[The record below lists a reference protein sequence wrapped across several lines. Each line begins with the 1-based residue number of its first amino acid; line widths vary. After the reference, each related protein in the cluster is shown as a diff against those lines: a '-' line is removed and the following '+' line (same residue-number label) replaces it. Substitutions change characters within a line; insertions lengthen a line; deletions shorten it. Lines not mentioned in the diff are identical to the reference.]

1 MSGVRL
7 QDSKLVSFMSY
18 VKLIVLTLLSS
29 LIMTSCKHE
38 NLEHTEK
45 LFVNGAIYTANAKQ
59 QVVTAIGVTS
69 DRLTYVGD
77 TEGALQLADEDTE
90 IIDLHG
96 SMIIPGLHD
105 VHIHLPGI
113 VESDNCDLESLP
125 FSLDNMVPRLKQCIN
140 RLELPDGEWLTV
152 EQWAFSYGNEPSNAF
167 PTMREALD
175 SVSLTHPIVLLGNDG
190 HHGAVNSFAMGL
202 ATDSNGINVGLNKAT
217 LNKEFAKF
225 KTLIGTDKDGK
236 PNGMIN
242 EDARK
247 IVNLPNLWGYPE
259 LDLQVYQ
266 RIGKRLA
273 SSGITSTM
281 DAALRIDDINNFA
294 KWAKQSP
301 LTYRLTAAFYPEF
314 EDYRAGLGKPINIA
328 ALITDLRDV
337 QVAHK
342 DVANLKIDTAKIFID
357 GVLEGDPYAFP
368 PTLPNAASLTNYL
381 QPIFRSGT
389 ESQTI
394 KVINYVD
401 TKSDLCLKI
410 QQQKFQNFS
419 EKDFLAEHGF
429 VSSQCLESK
438 GVLEKEYDF
447 IYNYTLA
454 LYEAGINV
462 HSHAVGDR
470 GVRVALDT
478 FDAAKKASP
487 ASDAKF
493 SIAHAQIIH
502 PEDISRIAD
511 LKVAMAFTYS
521 WIEPTTEYQM
531 MVSPF
536 IEPILSEDDLYD
548 PRGYVYKNSYPAASV
563 FKAGGIL
570 VAGSDAPVEERDP
583 RPMLNLEKAVTRQN
597 EVIGRTYNSDE
608 RISVRDALDAYTIK
622 GAEMLGQATLTG
634 SLEVGKKADFV
645 IIDQDLLHLEA
656 TSNSHKISDTKILAT
671 WFDGKEI
678 YSSGYN

>member
-1 MSGVRL
+1 
-7 QDSKLVSFMSY
+7 MSY

-77 TEGALQLADEDTE
+77 TEGALQFADEDTE

-113 VESDNCDLESLP
+113 VESDNCDLKSLP
-125 FSLDNMVPRLKQCIN
+125 FSLDNLVPRLKQCIN

-152 EQWAFSYGNEPSNAF
+152 EQWAFSHGNEPSNAF

-202 ATDSNGINVGLNKAT
+202 ATDSNGVNVGLNKAT

-225 KTLIGTDKDGK
+225 KTLIGTDKDGN

-381 QPIFRSGT
+381 QPIFISGK

-394 KVINYVD
+394 KVMNYVD

-429 VSSQCLESK
+429 VSSQCLESN

-462 HSHAVGDR
+462 H
-470 GVRVALDT
+470 
-478 FDAAKKASP
+478 
-487 ASDAKF
+487 
-493 SIAHAQIIH
+493 
-502 PEDISRIAD
+502 
-511 LKVAMAFTYS
+511 
-521 WIEPTTEYQM
+521 
-531 MVSPF
+531 
-536 IEPILSEDDLYD
+536 
-548 PRGYVYKNSYPAASV
+548 
-563 FKAGGIL
+563 
-570 VAGSDAPVEERDP
+570 
-583 RPMLNLEKAVTRQN
+583 
-597 EVIGRTYNSDE
+597 
-608 RISVRDALDAYTIK
+608 
-622 GAEMLGQATLTG
+622 
-634 SLEVGKKADFV
+634 
-645 IIDQDLLHLEA
+645 
-656 TSNSHKISDTKILAT
+656 
-671 WFDGKEI
+671 
-678 YSSGYN
+678 